1 MAQTGNSYQPE
12 NTYGRDGR
20 EYLNRKNMAQTGDG
34 RLLSIRKNLRP
45 RQKRIFEQEKYGA
58 DRRQF
63 LIRNYLWPRQKR
75 IFEQEKYGEDRRQL
89 LIRKHIWPR
98 Q

>member
-1 MAQTGNSYQPE
+1 MAQTGNSYQSE

-34 RLLSIRKNLRP
+34 RLLSIRK
-45 RQKRIFEQEKYGA
+45 
-58 DRRQF
+58 
-63 LIRNYLWPRQKR
+63 YLWPRQKR